1 MSFSRIFGLLVCI
14 LFLVNLHAPPSFA
27 KGQSRLD
34 LQALIDSAVPEETI
48 TIPSGSYEGPLVI
61 NKPLT
66 LVGAGEVKLVNESND
81 PAIWVTADDVH
92 IKGLSIVDI
101 DMKESA
107 SILIE
112 ADHTVM
118 EHLYIRTASLG
129 IQLLAASN
137 NEIRNSEIV
146 WESAAKQ
153 DAKLS
158 AKHNGIDLFESHD
171 NRLLGNT
178 ISDLHDGIYLESS
191 DRNIVDGNH
200 IFRSRYGVHCMYTDG
215 TIIRNNDGAFNIT
228 GAMVMAVRDVEVTNN
243 HFYKQNES
251 VNSQGILLFDAHSS
265 LFYDNRVEGNR
276 VGFYI
281 ELSTDNTFMYNQV
294 KQNFIGI
301 QLIEAVNNRLHDN
314 VFSGNVIEAEARLS
328 SDNNM
333 NGNFWDSFRGVD
345 VNGDGRSELSNAINP
360 LFQTIVK
367 ARPAF
372 QLFFQS
378 PGMIFLQEILQ
389 ADRQQWMTDNSPLM
403 EPPADMQ
410 NQQPSQADLSTGIM
424 GAVML
429 MAAITTLFYLGVR
442 RS

>member
-1 MSFSRIFGLLVCI
+1 MSFSRTIGLLVSI
-14 LFLVNLHAPPSFA
+14 IFLVNLYSPANFVSGKSP
-27 KGQSRLD
+27 LD
-34 LQALIDSAVPEETI
+34 LQDLIDSAMSGETI
-48 TIPSGSYEGPLVI
+48 VIPAGTYEGPLVI

-66 LVGAGEVKLVNESND
+66 IEGAGDVNLVNKSKD
-81 PAIWVTADDVH
+81 PAIWVIADDVH

-101 DMKESA
+101 DEKESA

-118 EHLYIRTASLG
+118 EVLHIRTASYG
-129 IQLLAASN
+129 IQLHDASY
-137 NEIRNSEIV
+137 NEIWNSEIV
-146 WESAAKQ
+146 WESAGTQ
-153 DAKLS
+153 NVKLS
-158 AKHNGIDLFESHD
+158 AKHNGIDLYEAHD
-171 NRLLGNT
+171 NRLIGNT

-215 TIIRNNDGAFNIT
+215 TIIRNNVGSFNLT

-265 LFYDNRVEGNR
+265 LFYDNKVEGNR

-281 ELSTDNTFMYNQV
+281 ELSSDNTIMNNQV

-301 QLIEAVNNRLHDN
+301 QLIEASNNLLNNN

-328 SDNNM
+328 SDNNV
-333 NGNFWDSFRGVD
+333 NANFWDSFRGID
-345 VNGDGRSELSNAINP
+345 LNGDGRSEISNAINP
-360 LFQTIVK
+360 FFQTIVK
-367 ARPAF
+367 AQPAF

-378 PGMIFLQEILQ
+378 PGMIFLQDMFQ
-389 ADRQQWMTDNSPLM
+389 SDRQQWMTDNEPLM
-403 EPPADMQ
+403 EPPADIQ
-410 NQQPSQADLSTGIM
+410 DQLSSQADIGTGIM
-424 GAVML
+424 GAFML